1 MHLIG
6 YRIAHVSD
14 LHNAEM
20 GDGNEK
26 LLAVLREADPDIIA
40 ITGDL
45 IDSRNTNIEVALA
58 FAEKAMKIAP
68 CYYVTGNH
76 EARVSE
82 CAELKAGLE
91 AAGVV
96 VLENERGRSS
106 YPARPSPSWAWTI
119 PALILIICSEIPHQ

>member
-1 MHLIG
+1 
-6 YRIAHVSD
+6 
-14 LHNAEM
+14 
-20 GDGNEK
+20 
-26 LLAVLREADPDIIA
+26 
-40 ITGDL
+40 
-45 IDSRNTNIEVALA
+45 
-58 FAEKAMKIAP
+58 MKIAP